1 MIIEKLTLFFL
12 FVCSSYSLMPFPW
25 LVFICSASG
34 VENSVHFLLFLS
46 SKWCVE
52 NLPLLM
58 HHNLFWWKTTVGEN
72 ATSIKKYVWQ
82 NVTGCKSANERC
94 LDMWKQAPL
103 ASQCNSGSNVLSG
116 QMTAETHLSYV
127 LANNVSDRC
136 KHLYIFY
143 FLYFWQIWVWLKNKM
158 GSAEL

>member
-1 MIIEKLTLFFL
+1 MQKTLSEAQREKKIVVSSDNWKTNIIFFVCLFFL
-12 FVCSSYSLMPFPW
+12 FADAFSMTCFYLLCIRGREFP
-25 LVFICSASG
+25 
-34 VENSVHFLLFLS
+34 VHFLLFLS

-116 QMTAETHLSYV
+116 QMTSETHLS
-127 LANNVSDRC
+127 
-136 KHLYIFY
+136 
-143 FLYFWQIWVWLKNKM
+143 
-158 GSAEL
+158 

>member
-1 MIIEKLTLFFL
+1 MQKTLSEAQRGRLLFLVIIEKLTLFFL
-12 FVCSSYSLMPFPW
+12 FVCSSYSLMLFPW

-72 ATSIKKYVWQ
+72 ATSIKRFVWQ
-82 NVTGCKSANERC
+82 NVTACCKSANERC

-103 ASQCNSGSNVLSG
+103 ASQCNSGSNALSG
-116 QMTAETHLSYV
+116 QMTSETHLT
-127 LANNVSDRC
+127 
-136 KHLYIFY
+136 
-143 FLYFWQIWVWLKNKM
+143 
-158 GSAEL
+158 